1 MYYSK
6 TLFFLFSTQHIM
18 TYINEYISEEEW
30 GISSPVTP
38 KLLLRQWKRIVN
50 FLSYQKER

>member
-1 MYYSK
+1 
-6 TLFFLFSTQHIM
+6 M

-50 FLSYQKER
+50 FFIISEKRMINQYEIHRYR